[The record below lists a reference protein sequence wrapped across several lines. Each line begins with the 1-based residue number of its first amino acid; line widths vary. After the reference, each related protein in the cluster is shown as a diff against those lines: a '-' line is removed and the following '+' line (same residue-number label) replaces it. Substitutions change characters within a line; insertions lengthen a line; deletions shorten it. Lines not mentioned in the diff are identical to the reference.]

1 MLSHCP
7 LVKLTQLAHPKA
19 CSLCATRSASNCSKL
34 TPITG
39 TPTAKGSK
47 WSEKTEME
55 VFNMALIRWSPRR
68 DVRDP
73 FASLTEIQDGMN
85 RIFDASLRRRS
96 GFDGLFSPAIDVVV
110 EKDNVIVKADLPGL
124 TKDDVTVTLQDNY
137 LTIRGEKKHETEQK
151 ESDYFLSE
159 RVYGSFTRTVEL
171 PTTVD
176 AKKIEARFKD
186 GVLHVTLPKTE
197 EAKPKQ
203 IEVKVS

>member
-1 MLSHCP
+1 
-7 LVKLTQLAHPKA
+7 
-19 CSLCATRSASNCSKL
+19 
-34 TPITG
+34 
-39 TPTAKGSK
+39 
-47 WSEKTEME
+47 
-55 VFNMALIRWSPRR
+55 MALIRWSPRR
-68 DVRDP
+68 DMWDP
-73 FASLTEIQDGMN
+73 FASLAEIQDEMN
-85 RIFDASLRRRS
+85 RIFDTSLRRRS